1 MRAMPGRWGRTTIG
15 AMADAVPM
23 TDPPAPRADG
33 PRAWLAEIVAV
44 DEAVYAA
51 VGAVPTPRLDRVM
64 RRVSTAANYSRL
76 WMAEALLLSAA
87 AGPRGRRAAVTGLA
101 SIAAS
106 SAAVNLVAKPL
117 AGRARPN
124 RDRREDGP
132 APAARQVR
140 MPRSRSFPS
149 GHAASAVAFAS
160 GAARVLP
167 QAGIPLRTMAALV
180 AYSRVHTGVHYPADV
195 VAGAVIGSAC
205 ADVVASAIAGR
216 A

>member
-1 MRAMPGRWGRTTIG
+1 
-15 AMADAVPM
+15 M
-23 TDPPAPRADG
+23 TEHEPH
-33 PRAWLAEIVAV
+33 AWLREISEI

-51 VGAVPTPRLDRVM
+51 VAGVPTPRLDRLM

-76 WMAEALLLSAA
+76 WVAEALVLSVAL
-87 AGPRGRRAAVTGLA
+87 GPRGRRAAVTGLA
-101 SIAAS
+101 SIAVS

-124 RDRREDGP
+124 RAADPR
-132 APAARQVR
+132 PAARQVR

-160 GAARVLP
+160 GASRVLP
-167 QAGIPLRTMAALV
+167 RAGIPLRTMAALV

-205 ADVVASAIAGR
+205 ADVVASAIAGHR
-216 A
+216 R

>member
-1 MRAMPGRWGRTTIG
+1 MNDSPPEPAQAGGIRT
-15 AMADAVPM
+15 
-23 TDPPAPRADG
+23 
-33 PRAWLAEIVAV
+33 WLAEATAI

-51 VGAVPTPRLDRVM
+51 VAAVPTPHLDRAM
-64 RRVSTAANYSRL
+64 RRLSTAANYSRI
-76 WMAEALLLSAA
+76 WMAEALVLSAA
-87 AGPRGRRAAVTGLA
+87 GGARGRRAATTGLA
-101 SIAAS
+101 SVALS

-124 RDRREDGP
+124 RPGERST
-132 APAARQVR
+132 APQVR

-167 QAGIPLRTMAALV
+167 QAGLPMRTLAALV

-195 VAGAVIGSAC
+195 IAGAVIGSAC
-205 ADVVASAIAGR
+205 ADVVASAATGR
-216 A
+216 RT

>member
-1 MRAMPGRWGRTTIG
+1 VTGPE
-15 AMADAVPM
+15 
-23 TDPPAPRADG
+23 APRAEG
-33 PRAWLAEIVAV
+33 ARAWLAEIAEI

-51 VGAVPTPRLDRVM
+51 VAEVPTPRLDGAM
-64 RRVSTAANYSRL
+64 RRLSTAANYSRL

-87 AGPRGRRAAVTGLA
+87 LGPRGRRAAVTGLA
-101 SIAAS
+101 SIAVS

-124 RDRREDGP
+124 RPSQEGGP
-132 APAARQVR
+132 AAATRHVR

-167 QAGIPLRTMAALV
+167 QAGLPLRTMAALV
-180 AYSRVHTGVHYPADV
+180 AYSRVHTGVHYPGDV
-195 VAGAVIGSAC
+195 LAGAVIGSAC
-205 ADVVASAIAGR
+205 ADVVASALAGHR
-216 A
+216 P